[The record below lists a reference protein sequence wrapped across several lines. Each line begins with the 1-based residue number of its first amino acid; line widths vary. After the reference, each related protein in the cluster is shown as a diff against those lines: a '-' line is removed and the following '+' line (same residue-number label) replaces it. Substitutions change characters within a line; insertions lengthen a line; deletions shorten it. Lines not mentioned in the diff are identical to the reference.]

1 MPTLHEL
8 EKRADQHRQK
18 ALKKID
24 ALAQEPNQQGDEA
37 RGTDDSLARE
47 PVEKIVIRRSW

>member
-8 EKRADQHRQK
+8 EKRADQHRQE

-37 RGTDDSLARE
+37 RGSDDSSARE